1 MRTNLMGCLKILLLS
16 LLLTLCGAALS
27 QGDTSSSASE
37 QAVDTQIE
45 QLTNDEFDT
54 PPPLGVGSLH
64 TNTLGEADKLLQE
77 YRLAQEEYAYWE
89 VMILAIM
96 AVVSLTIVLTFM
108 KLNGTCK
115 PRDMVTTA
123 GLILIIFSTIILVLV
138 ADSQEQI
145 SAAIGVLGAIAGYLF
160 GSAAASS
167 RKPEEKEKRPEKAEA
182 THQQETK

>member
-16 LLLTLCGAALS
+16 LLLTISGVALS
-27 QGDTSSSASE
+27 QGDASSSSSE

-54 PPPLGVGSLH
+54 PPPPGAGSLH

-77 YRLAQEEYAYWE
+77 YRLVQEEYAYRE

-160 GSAAASS
+160 GSAASS
-167 RKPEEKEKRPEKAEA
+167 RKSEESEKRPEKAEA